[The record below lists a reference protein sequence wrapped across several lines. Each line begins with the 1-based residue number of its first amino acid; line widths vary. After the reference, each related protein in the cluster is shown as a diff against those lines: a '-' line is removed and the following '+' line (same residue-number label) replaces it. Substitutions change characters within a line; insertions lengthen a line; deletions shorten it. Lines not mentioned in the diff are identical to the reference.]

1 MLKTL
6 STDDDANIK
15 QIDPYYNKSVN
26 SHVAQLFFN
35 LFLVRFPYGSARK
48 VVSAC
53 ADDQMTSKFATRLDE
68 IVVIIE
74 FLSRNS
80 KCFEDKVHDEYFR
93 HFNS

>member
-1 MLKTL
+1 M
-6 STDDDANIK
+6 
-15 QIDPYYNKSVN
+15 
-26 SHVAQLFFN
+26 
-35 LFLVRFPYGSARK
+35 
-48 VVSAC
+48 SAC